1 LLRLSFESS
10 KKKDHVL
17 EDAERHFK
25 EIGLVT
31 REKGDCC
38 IHMEGG
44 GGYVRVDITE
54 NDKIEVTLETRE
66 WDYQVRQFVQLY
78 GK

>member
-1 LLRLSFESS
+1 LLKLSFKSS
-10 KKKDHVL
+10 KRKEQVL
-17 EDAERHFK
+17 EDAERYFK

-44 GGYVRVDITE
+44 GGYVRVGIVE
-54 NDKIEVTLETRE
+54 NDKMEVTLETRE